1 MLMRAARPFS
11 TILPTSGD
19 PSTSQIALLTMGGQA
34 QVVTF
39 ALDALLAKG
48 VALQQ
53 VLILHLA
60 PSNPRVAHALHQL
73 RKESLSTYRAHRWS
87 WHFLPLSTPEGQ
99 PLPAIRT
106 EEEARLA
113 WAFGRDLLL
122 NLKQQGNRLHLCLAG
137 GPRLLAMTLVS
148 ATMLHCDHEDHLWHL
163 YTPRDFL
170 ARARDGAI
178 LHAPPDAGVQLLP
191 IPFLPLGAYF
201 PALQQLNRPLVPSTP
216 PPQDARL
223 CQEVWERLTPR
234 QREILRLLAEG
245 MLPQE
250 VADHLSITLSTLNT
264 HKSRIYAECRIA
276 WSLPENARLTYHFL
290 REKFG
295 PWLRFYHPTS

>member
-1 MLMRAARPFS
+1 
-11 TILPTSGD
+11 
-19 PSTSQIALLTMGGQA
+19 MGGQA

-39 ALDALLAKG
+39 ALDALLAIDTP
-48 VALQQ
+48 LHR
-53 VLILHLA
+53 VLILHLDPA
-60 PSNPRVAHALHQL
+60 DVRVDNALHQL
-73 RKESLSTYRAHRWS
+73 RREINRTYRSYRWS
-87 WHFLPLSTPEGQ
+87 WHFLTLALPDGT

-122 NLKQQGNRLHLCLAG
+122 NLKQQGERLHLCLAG

-148 ATMLHCDHEDHLWHL
+148 AAMLHCDHEDHLWHL

-201 PALQQLNRPLVPSTP
+201 PALQQLNQPSPSPTLSP
-216 PPQDARL
+216 DDHQRCQTVWARL
-223 CQEVWERLTPR
+223 TER

-245 MLPQE
+245 KLVQE
-250 VADHLSITLSTLNT
+250 VADTLAITLNT
-264 HKSRIYAECRIA
+264 LNSHKRQIYAECRTA
-276 WSLPENARLTYHFL
+276 WALPPQHRLTYHFL

-295 PWLRFYHPTS
+295 PWLRTHHTPDEKEGHHTQG